1 MKTLGKMLA
10 LYGAVLVLFGCAYW
24 FYYQLSWPQASG
36 CPTEFHGQRV
46 EFPAT
51 VTGVQPQL
59 FQGSFDALPAYVD
72 LRDDHGIECAAN
84 LASGNWRGPG
94 IGSHIRAKVRVGN
107 GRFDG
112 LIIDGWDRG

>member
-1 MKTLGKMLA
+1 MLA
-10 LYGAVLVLFGCAYW
+10 LYAAVLVLFGCGYW
-24 FYYQLSWPQASG
+24 LYYQLSWPQASG
-36 CPTEFHGQRV
+36 CPTEFQGQGV

-51 VTGVQPQL
+51 VTRVQPQL
-59 FQGSFDALPAYVD
+59 FQGSFDALPAYVN
-72 LRDDHGIECAAN
+72 LRDDHGIECSAN
-84 LASGNWRGPG
+84 LASGNWGGPG

>member
-10 LYGAVLVLFGCAYW
+10 LYAVGLVLFGCAYW
-24 FYYQLSWPQASG
+24 LYYQLSWPQASG
-36 CPTEFHGQRV
+36 CPSEFHAQRV

-51 VTGVQPQL
+51 VTGVQPPL

-72 LRDDHGIECAAN
+72 LRDDNGIECSAN
-84 LASGNWRGPG
+84 LASGSWHGPG
-94 IGSHIRAKVRVGN
+94 IGSHIRAKVRVGSS
-107 GRFDG
+107 RFDG